1 MTRNSH
7 SIAPVPCRSDKDFV
21 RDYKDIAPD
30 YAYDGSIFSTEDERV
45 ARVKWIIDNK
55 LTQAEKIIIL
65 EYTDYQSYRKLGRK
79 LGLSHTCVFN
89 EVRRIKEKI
98 KKEFYK

>member
-1 MTRNSH
+1 MQGQQKTEKEIVREF
-7 SIAPVPCRSDKDFV
+7 KDL
-21 RDYKDIAPD
+21 APD
-30 YAYDGSIFSTEDERV
+30 YAYDPSIFSREDARV
-45 ARVKWIIDNK
+45 AKLKWIIENK
-55 LTQAEKIIIL
+55 LTQAERIIIL

-98 KKEFYK
+98 KGEFDK